1 MCDMASL
8 NSFLLPIHRVPKLVE
23 TCSKTVN
30 IRSNAVTHISEISNL
45 ITR

>member
-23 TCSKTVN
+23 TYKDGEYSFKCGHS
-30 IRSNAVTHISEISNL
+30 H
-45 ITR
+45 

>member
-8 NSFLLPIHRVPKLVE
+8 NSFLLPIHSVPKLVE
-23 TCSKTVN
+23 TYSKMN